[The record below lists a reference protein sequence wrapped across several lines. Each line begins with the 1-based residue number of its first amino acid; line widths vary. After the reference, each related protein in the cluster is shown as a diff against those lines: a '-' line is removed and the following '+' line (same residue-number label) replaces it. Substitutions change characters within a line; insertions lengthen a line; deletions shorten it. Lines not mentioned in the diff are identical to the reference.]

1 MNDANKIR
9 KDVERRESMRLL
21 NEVEGMTFHPSLP
34 ESSVGIVN
42 VRRKSSLIY
51 NDGDDMSVS
60 TMTTGNVYERLST
73 AHTVSS
79 LGGCYNDDSM
89 SVLSSTHTIDR
100 YVTPHQHCIT

>member
-1 MNDANKIR
+1 
-9 KDVERRESMRLL
+9 
-21 NEVEGMTFHPSLP
+21 MTFHPSLP

-79 LGGCYNDDSM
+79 LGGCYNDDQM

-100 YVTPHQHCIT
+100 CVAAQQNFASPALLTVHSHNIMHLLS